1 MHEKQMRMLIML
13 GTLSAVIGGS
23 LHFAGIYLEFT
34 QSSPKLMTLKLLGI
48 GAILLG
54 VFLMLIGIM
63 RLLMMP
69 HKLTDI
75 CPQCMETMQKSKE
88 G

>member
-1 MHEKQMRMLIML
+1 MGPEMQEKQMRMLILM
-13 GTLSAVIGGS
+13 GALSALIGGS
-23 LHFAGIYLEFT
+23 LQFAGIYLEFT
-34 QSSPKLMTLKLLGI
+34 HSTPKLMALKLFGF

-69 HKLTDI
+69 HKLTDVV
-75 CPQCMETMQKSKE
+75 CSGCMDRR
-88 G
+88 